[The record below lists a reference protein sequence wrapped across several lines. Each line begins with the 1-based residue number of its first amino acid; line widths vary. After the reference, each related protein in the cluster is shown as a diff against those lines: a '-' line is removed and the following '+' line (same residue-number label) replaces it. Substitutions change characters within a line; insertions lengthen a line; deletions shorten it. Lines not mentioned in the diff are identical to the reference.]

1 MQTIQAHIEADPDDY
16 ITLHIDCSNAYN
28 SLDRAA
34 MLTSVYSDQ
43 HLSHTW
49 KVFAFSYSSTSKL
62 LLRDHGHILDT
73 VLSERGVKQGCVL
86 GPLGY
91 AHTVHAGYKAALA
104 EQPNTTARA
113 IMDDLSLSGPPREVF
128 AAFDIFRTAAA
139 ALGVDL
145 NLSKTHVQQA
155 RGEPSRFTAQAA
167 TRRGIDIVCGNHKYL
182 GGYVG
187 IDDDAGATWLKSELS
202 QQSPILDAIGDSRFP
217 SACNENGPGQPSTNS
232 DLSLAKPSP

>member
-1 MQTIQAHIEADPDDY
+1 MLIQLIANNELDDHSRDLFTASIHGIPKPGRPHELRPLAVGELFLKLAAKYCLNLDKHELPGIFEPIQLAFSPAGSERAMQTIQAHIEADPDDY

-28 SLDRAA
+28 LLDRAA

-73 VLSERGVKQGCVL
+73 VLSERGVKQDCVL

-128 AAFDIFRTAAA
+128 AC
-139 ALGVDL
+139 GCP
-145 NLSKTHVQQA
+145 
-155 RGEPSRFTAQAA
+155 G
-167 TRRGIDIVCGNHKYL
+167 RR
-182 GGYVG
+182 
-187 IDDDAGATWLKSELS
+187 
-202 QQSPILDAIGDSRFP
+202 P
-217 SACNENGPGQPSTNS
+217 
-232 DLSLAKPSP
+232 